1 MNRNSEFELAR
12 RIRVAGAPLG
22 EVFSFVSSLYF
33 RGKLAYARAF
43 SVAPDGFSAVLV
55 MTTSRGLLSP
65 DAIITLDDLQEMSR
79 VPIDSSDSRYRDPL
93 CRDAHAVARTL
104 PANAQIVLLGSVASS
119 KYVEPLLEIFGAR
132 LLFPEEFVGRGDMS
146 RGGLMLRCVQA
157 GIELNYVSVESSI
170 RRGRRPPKLIPLKQA
185 IRKICW
191 RSKL

>member
-185 IRKICW
+185 IRKIC
-191 RSKL
+191 